1 MTIRKQM
8 TRADYNALSED
19 ARKLVDAVRR
29 TIAEDV
35 AKRDEMSV
43 EDALAGVID
52 LHEAGC
58 LTLVAD
64 DDDMIGLA
72 ACVPI
77 GDGMVEDDPKKWPPT
92 TRHQK
97 FAESCDK

>member
-1 MTIRKQM
+1 
-8 TRADYNALSED
+8 
-19 ARKLVDAVRR
+19 
-29 TIAEDV
+29 
-35 AKRDEMSV
+35 
-43 EDALAGVID
+43 
-52 LHEAGC
+52 
-58 LTLVAD
+58 
-64 DDDMIGLA
+64 MIGLA